1 MDFISRLRAL
11 FAPPTAE
18 ILAVR
23 QLEDTRR
30 YLLRAYAYREEV
42 LATVEMYEARVRR
55 LEATVRGEKE

>member
-11 FAPPTAE
+11 FAPPTADVM
-18 ILAVR
+18 AVR

-42 LATVEMYEARVRR
+42 IATVQMYEARLRR
-55 LEATVRGEKE
+55 LEAAVRGEKE